1 MGSVTPRAG
10 VGGAHPLRDSHPWL
24 VSSPRLASSDSAPW
38 VPASSRSSHAT
49 ASTSSRSRSPTRRS
63 RRAGR
68 PAALDRPCRLPRQA
82 DGRGPG
88 RAPRPGAVHERH
100 GRPQGVPAR
109 RRGRARAPRPQ
120 EGHLRQARRDRLRRR
135 DPRDQHELAARHR
148 DRRRHDQPQ
157 ARRRHAL
164 LQPGARAPV
173 RRGHQDRHHERRD
186 LRGRQGARRAARQEA
201 RHRRRQGRLH
211 RQRPALRL
219 PQPRRRDVREQV
231 RHARGHR
238 RRDEARLRLPHG
250 PARPDGPHR
259 PRHRLRDPRHDVQAG
274 PRPPA
279 RAEPDHQ
286 ADGQRRAQGPQ
297 ERPRL
302 LHVCRRP
309 AARRSS
315 TTR

>member
-1 MGSVTPRAG
+1 MGERHAPGGCGRRTP
-10 VGGAHPLRDSHPWL
+10 
-24 VSSPRLASSDSAPW
+24 SA
-38 VPASSRSSHAT
+38 
-49 ASTSSRSRSPTRRS
+49 
-63 RRAGR
+63 
-68 PAALDRPCRLPRQA
+68 RLPPMAREFTKVGVIGLGTMGAGIVEVFARNGIDVVAVEVTDEAVEKGRGVLQHSTDRA
-82 DGRGPG
+82 VSRGKLTRRGPG
-88 RAPRPGAVHERH
+88 RAPRAGPVHERH

-148 DRRRHDQPQ
+148 DRRRDDQPQ

-164 LQPGARAPV
+164 LQPRAGAPV

-231 RHARGHR
+231 RDARGHR
-238 RRDEARLRLPHG
+238 RRDEARLRLPDG
-250 PARPDGPHR
+250 PARADGPHR
-259 PRHRLRDPRHDVQAG
+259 ARHGLRDPRHDVQAG
-274 PRPPA
+274 TRPPA

-286 ADGQRRAQGPQ
+286 ADGQRRA
-297 ERPRL
+297 
-302 LHVCRRP
+302 
-309 AARRSS
+309 
-315 TTR
+315 